1 MPRRPEPRSV
11 LVIGSGPVV
20 LRHTAAACRVLKAAG
35 LRVTVVDSNL
45 ATMTTDP
52 EFADSTY
59 LEPIDPG
66 TVEQVI
72 ARERP
77 DALLPT
83 LGGQAALDTTVAL
96 YESGVL
102 TRYGVELIG
111 TGIDAI
117 LAGENPEELA
127 RIAGRAG
134 AETVPE
140 ASVPGWEKFE
150 LEVVRDHE
158 DTAAVACSAEGS
170 GSLTDRVY
178 RRMCDVAVAVTRAV
192 GAGPGGCTVRFA
204 VDPPGGR
211 VVVTGFDSRVAGSSA
226 LAVKLAVGHTLDD
239 LGFVTA
245 PRPPGAGS
253 TGDALEIDVD
263 ALYDGRELYLGGV
276 MECFEAPGNPACVLP
291 PITLGRADLARV
303 REATRVLAENTG
315 LRGPLNVRYALTPGA
330 LSVLEANP
338 REDRTI
344 PFVSRATGVPLAK
357 AAARV
362 MLGAR
367 IAGLRAEGLLPPIGD
382 GGTLPPDAAVAVKQ
396 GEVMGIDSNFG
407 TAYAK
412 AHAAASGPL
421 PTKGR
426 IYAAFA
432 ARDNRSMIFPV
443 KALADNGFEILA
455 AEGTGTILQYLGLPV
470 TIAREHS
477 LVDLVEAGDIVL
489 VVDTLPGKRQ
499 DEIRTAAAAR
509 GIPYLT
515 TVQGLAAAV
524 QGIEA
529 VTRGHSSVLSLQ
541 EHIAALWPV
550 RAWQDSSRGK
560 PA

>member
-1 MPRRPEPRSV
+1 MPRRPERRSV
-11 LVIGSGPVV
+11 LVIGSGPIA
-20 LRHTAAACRVLKAAG
+20 LRDTAAACRVLKAAG
-35 LRVTVVDSNL
+35 LRVTMVDSDL
-45 ATMTTDP
+45 TTMTTDP

-83 LGGQAALDTTVAL
+83 VGGQAALDTTIAL

-102 TRYGVELIG
+102 TRYGIELIG

-117 LAGENPEELA
+117 LAGENPEEFA
-127 RIAGRAG
+127 RIVGRAG
-134 AETVPE
+134 AEMVPE
-140 ASVPGWEKFE
+140 ASVPGWPKFE
-150 LEVVRDHE
+150 FELVQDHE
-158 DTAAVACSAEGS
+158 DKVAVACSTGES
-170 GSLTDRVY
+170 GSLTDRGY
-178 RRMCDVAVAVTRAV
+178 RRMCDLAVAVTRAAGV
-192 GAGPGGCTVRFA
+192 GPGGCTVRFA
-204 VDPPGGR
+204 ADPSGGR
-211 VVVTGFDSRVAGSSA
+211 VVVTGFDARAPGSSA
-226 LAVKLAVGHTLDD
+226 LAVQLAVGHTLDD

-245 PRPPGAGS
+245 ARRPSA
-253 TGDALEIDVD
+253 TGDVLEIDVD
-263 ALYDGRELYLGGV
+263 ALYDGHELYLGGI
-276 MECFEAPGNPACVLP
+276 MERFEAPGDPACVLP
-291 PITLGRADLARV
+291 PITLGRADLARI
-303 REATRVLAENTG
+303 RESTRVLAESTG

-338 REDRTI
+338 REDRTV

-362 MLGAR
+362 LLGAR
-367 IAGLRAEGLLPPIGD
+367 IADLRAEGLLPPTGD
-382 GGTLPPDAAVAVKQ
+382 GGMLPPDAAVAVKQ
-396 GEVMGIDSNFG
+396 GEVMAIDSDFG

-412 AHAAASGPL
+412 ALAAASGPL

-426 IYAAFA
+426 VFAAFA
-432 ARDNRSMIFPV
+432 ARDNRAMIFPV

-455 AEGTGTILQYLGLPV
+455 AEGTGAILQYLGVPV

-477 LVDLVEAGDIVL
+477 IVDLVMAGEIVL
-489 VVDTLPGKRQ
+489 VVDTLPGTPR
-499 DEIRTAAAAR
+499 DEIRAAAATR

-515 TVQGLAAAV
+515 SIQGLTAAV

-529 VTRGHSSVLSLQ
+529 VNRGHSSVVSLQ
-541 EHIAALWPV
+541 EHIDTLWPI
-550 RAWQDSSRGK
+550 RS
-560 PA
+560 

>member
-1 MPRRPEPRSV
+1 M
-11 LVIGSGPVV
+11 LVIGSGRIV
-20 LRHTAAACRVLKAAG
+20 LRDTAAACRVLKAEG
-35 LRVTVVDSNL
+35 LRVTMVDSDL
-45 ATMTTDP
+45 TTMTTDP

-83 LGGQAALDTTVAL
+83 VGGQAALDTTVAL

-102 TRYGVELIG
+102 SRYGVELIG

-127 RIAGRAG
+127 RIVGRAG
-134 AETVPE
+134 AEMVPE
-140 ASVPGWEKFE
+140 ASVPGWKKFE
-150 LEVVRDHE
+150 FELVHDHE
-158 DTAAVACSAEGS
+158 GKVAVACSS
-170 GSLTDRVY
+170 GSLTDQAY
-178 RRMCDVAVAVTRAV
+178 RRICDVAVAVTRAAGV
-192 GAGPGGCTVRFA
+192 GPGGCTVRLA
-204 VDPPGGR
+204 ADPSGGR
-211 VVVTGFDSRVAGSSA
+211 VVVTGFDARVARSSA

-245 PRPPGAGS
+245 TRRPSA
-253 TGDALEIDVD
+253 TGDVLEIDVD
-263 ALYDGRELYLGGV
+263 ALYDGHELYLGGV
-276 MECFEAPGNPACVLP
+276 MERFEAPGDPACVLP
-291 PITLGRADLARV
+291 PITLGRADLARI
-303 REATRVLAENTG
+303 RESTRVLAESTG
-315 LRGPLNVRYALTPGA
+315 LRGPLNVRYALTAGA

-362 MLGAR
+362 LLGAC
-367 IAGLRAEGLLPPIGD
+367 IADLRAEGLLPPTGD
-382 GGTLPPDAAVAVKQ
+382 GGMLPPDAAVAVKQ
-396 GEVMGIDSNFG
+396 GAVMGIDSDFG

-412 AHAAASGPL
+412 AQAAASGPL

-426 IYAAFA
+426 VFAAFA
-432 ARDNRSMIFPV
+432 ARDNRAMIFPV

-455 AEGTGTILQYLGLPV
+455 AEGTGTILQYLGVPV

-477 LVDLVEAGDIVL
+477 IVDLVMAGEIVL
-489 VVDTLPGKRQ
+489 VVDTLSGTPR
-499 DEIRTAAAAR
+499 DEVRTAAAAR

-529 VTRGHSSVLSLQ
+529 VNRGHSSVVSLQ
-541 EHIAALWPV
+541 EHIAALWPA
-550 RAWQDSSRGK
+550 RSW
-560 PA
+560 